1 MKQSVRY
8 QRILILCLLSI
19 SVLAPIF
26 LVSNRLSNFSSSSG
40 DKEFV
45 GDLPGIKFKTDSP
58 RLNAVQQELREVL
71 KEPVLVVYKD
81 GDSINSL
88 VDSNTEEGT
97 SNRGIERKASETDY
111 DVNGGKQLIQMKN
124 VSAPPERKELLQQP
138 PEKREARR
146 ETDEKVKEGKDQV
159 IRAKAYL
166 TFAPPGSNSHLV
178 KDLKLRIKEL
188 ERSLGDAIKDADLP
202 RSALQRM
209 KSMEATLGKASR
221 VYHDCSSMATKL
233 RAMTSNT
240 EEQVRAQKN
249 QAIYLVELASR
260 TTPKGLHCLSMR
272 LTDSYFSLQPE
283 KREFPNQHK
292 LNDPDLYHFVV
303 FSDNILASAV
313 VVNSTIVSS
322 SEKEKLVFHV
332 VSDAINLPAIRM
344 WFLLNPLGQATINI
358 RSIEDF
364 EWLATMY
371 GSALNM
377 QKSQDHR
384 YSSPLNHLRFY
395 LPEMFPG
402 LNKVVFL
409 DHDVVV
415 QRDLKGLWQVDM
427 KRKVNGAVE
436 TCREGDTSFRRMNML
451 VNFSDPAV
459 AERFDPE
466 ACTWAF
472 GMNVFDLREWRR
484 KDLTAVYTKYLEMG
498 MKREL
503 WKGGTLP
510 LGLVT
515 FYNQTVGLDRRWHI
529 LGLGYESGLGHGE
542 IERGAVIHY
551 DGVMKPWLEI
561 GIGKYKGYWNRYVK
575 YDHPYLQ
582 QCNIHE

>member
-26 LVSNRLSNFSSSSG
+26 LVSNKLSNFSSSSG

-45 GDLPGIKFKTDSP
+45 GSLPGIKFKTDSP
-58 RLNAVQQELREVL
+58 RLNAVQQELGEAL

-88 VDSNTEEGT
+88 VDSNTEGGT
-97 SNRGIERKASETDY
+97 SNRVIDRKASETDY
-111 DVNGGKQLIQMKN
+111 DVNGGNQLIKMKN
-124 VSAPPERKELLQQP
+124 ASARPERK
-138 PEKREARR
+138 
-146 ETDEKVKEGKDQV
+146 V

-178 KDLKLRIKEL
+178 KDLKLKIKEL
-188 ERSLGDAIKDADLP
+188 ERSLGNATKDADLP
-202 RSALQRM
+202 KSALQRM
-209 KSMEATLGKASR
+209 KSMEGTLGKASR

-313 VVNSTIVSS
+313 VVNSTIFSS
-322 SEKEKLVFHV
+322 SEKEKVVFHV

-344 WFLLNPLGQATINI
+344 WFLLNPPGQATINI
-358 RSIEDF
+358 QSIEDF

-377 QKSQDHR
+377 QNSRDHR

-402 LNKVVFL
+402 LNKVVLL

-427 KRKVNGAVE
+427 KGKVNGAVE
-436 TCREGDTSFRRMNML
+436 TCREGDTSFCRMNLL
-451 VNFSDPAV
+451 VNFSDPTV

-515 FYNQTVGLDRRWHI
+515 FYNQTVAIDHRWHI
-529 LGLGYESGLGHGE
+529 LGLGYESGLGRGE

-561 GIGKYKGYWNRYVK
+561 GIGKYKGYWNKYVK